1 MLIPIDNA
9 INTHFIPAL
18 TGRDSISDLER
29 QLLALPPRLGG
40 LGITIPSEYSS
51 STKVCAPL
59 VALIVQQIPTY
70 CASTVIDQQQ
80 EKKVRL
86 LRRVKQI
93 DAAQQLEQELPRHL
107 KRAMELGS
115 EKGAFS
121 WLIALPIEELG
132 FALHKGDFR
141 DALCLRY
148 GWQPSNFPSKC
159 ACGASFSVD
168 HALCCSKDGFPT
180 HRHNEI
186 HDFTASV
193 LTEVCH
199 DVCTEPP
206 LQELAGESLPY
217 ATSNREDGPR
227 LDIRAQD
234 FWGDRFR
241 RAFFDIRVFYP
252 NASSY
257 RNLQLSSIYRRH
269 ENEKKRNYEDR
280 VREVEHGSFTPLV
293 FSTSGGMGG
302 LATTTYKRL
311 ASQIATK
318 KDQPYSKVIAWLRC
332 HLCFSLLRSSITAIR
347 GARSSVGHTTMSIPA
362 VDLAVHVGCVP
373 ST

>member
-1 MLIPIDNA
+1 MLSVS
-9 INTHFIPAL
+9 
-18 TGRDSISDLER
+18 GM
-29 QLLALPPRLGG
+29 
-40 LGITIPSEYSS
+40 
-51 STKVCAPL
+51 
-59 VALIVQQIPTY
+59 
-70 CASTVIDQQQ
+70 
-80 EKKVRL
+80 
-86 LRRVKQI
+86 
-93 DAAQQLEQELPRHL
+93 AAR
-107 KRAMELGS
+107 
-115 EKGAFS
+115 
-121 WLIALPIEELG
+121 
-132 FALHKGDFR
+132 
-141 DALCLRY
+141 
-148 GWQPSNFPSKC
+148 QPSNFPSKC

-168 HALCCSKDGFPT
+168 HALCCSKVGFPT

-186 HDFTASV
+186 CDFTVSV

-206 LQELAGESLPY
+206 LQELAGEPLPY
-217 ATSNREDGPR
+217 ATSNREDGAR
-227 LDIRAQD
+227 LDIRAQG

-257 RNLQLSSIYRRH
+257 RNLQLSSIYSRH
-269 ENEKKRNYEDR
+269 EKEKKRNYED
-280 VREVEHGSFTPLV
+280 
-293 FSTSGGMGG
+293 STSGGMGG

-332 HLCFSLLRSSITAIR
+332 HLWSSITAIR
-347 GARSSVGHTTMSIPA
+347 GARSSVGHATMSIPA